1 MDCWLT
7 MIQDF
12 IARNKIK
19 LKVALACLVLASCEN
34 DCHLMDAVHKLGL
47 YNDKQ
52 LFDINAV

>member
-1 MDCWLT
+1 